1 MIESLPAVTSPVFAV
16 VSGKPF
22 TELPADLFIP
32 PDALEV
38 LLDSFTGP
46 LDLLLYLIRRQN
58 IDILD
63 IPIAHITDQY
73 IQYIN
78 LMEEHRLEL
87 AADYLVMAAM
97 LAEIKSRLL
106 LPPTESAS
114 DELEEDPRLALVRKL
129 QIYEQFKEA
138 AMSLDELPR
147 CDRENFR
154 FSMMTSGIQTIIT
167 PPEVMLSSLVEAMQD
182 LIKRQGHQVHHQIT
196 REPLS
201 VRDRM
206 TQVLERLQQE
216 KSIALTQLFAREEG
230 RMGLAVTLLAIL
242 ELGRQSLVVI
252 TQTMMYAPIHIQAAR
267 HG

>member
-1 MIESLPAVTSPVFAV
+1 MAESLAAVTPAVFAV
-16 VSGKPF
+16 VSGKPL
-22 TELPADLFIP
+22 TEIPADLFIP

-58 IDILD
+58 LDILD
-63 IPIAHITDQY
+63 IPIAHITAQY

-97 LAEIKSRLL
+97 LAEIKSRML
-106 LPPTESAS
+106 LPPRDNPT
-114 DELEEDPRLALVRKL
+114 DEVEEDPRLALVRKL

-138 AMSLDELPR
+138 AMNLDEMPR
-147 CDRENFR
+147 SDRDNFR
-154 FSMMTSGIQTIIT
+154 FSMVTTGVKTIIT
-167 PPEVMLSSLVEAMQD
+167 PPDVMLTSLIEVMQD

-201 VRDRM
+201 IRERM
-206 TQVLERLQQE
+206 TQVLERLQLE
-216 KSIALTQLFAREEG
+216 PSLSLTELFTREEG

-252 TQTMMYAPIHIQAAR
+252 TQTVMYAPIHLQAAR